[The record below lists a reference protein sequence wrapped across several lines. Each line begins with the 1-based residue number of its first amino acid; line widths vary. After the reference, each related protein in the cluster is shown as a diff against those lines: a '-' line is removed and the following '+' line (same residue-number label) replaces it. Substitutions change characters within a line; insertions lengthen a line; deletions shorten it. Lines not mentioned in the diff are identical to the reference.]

1 MPTVHLLGGYG
12 MTGVRLARLMLKYSD
27 VRLILSGRTL
37 SRAEQAAAEL
47 NRVFPGCRV
56 KAACADAAD
65 DDSLRAAFQG
75 ADLILVAAS
84 SSRHA
89 GTVARACLELGAD
102 YLDIQYSG
110 EKIEMLKRMAPEIER
125 SGRCFITDGGFHPGL
140 PAALARFAAGS
151 FDRMERA
158 IVGGLL
164 NEEGGIPFTPA
175 VCEQVAGLRQFQSL
189 YYRDGVWRRAR
200 FTSTADMRRIDFGEP
215 FGRRL
220 CFPISLEEMRPLPQ
234 MCPSLRETGMYMA
247 GFNWFTDYV
256 AMGLIMAGIALF
268 PRAGVRPLS
277 RLLCWSTRVFGKPP
291 YGAALKLEASGIKD
305 GQPKRLEMTLSHQS
319 GYEFSA
325 IAVMACLL
333 QWLDGSARRPG
344 LHLMAHCVETG
355 HLLADMERM
364 GVQIRVVGGEEER

>member
-1 MPTVHLLGGYG
+1 MPTVHLLGSYG
-12 MTGVRLARLMLKYSD
+12 LTGVRLAQLLLECSD
-27 VRLILSGRTL
+27 VRLILSGRTPA
-37 SRAEQAAAEL
+37 RAEQAANEL
-47 NRVFPGCRV
+47 NRAYPGCRV
-56 KAACADAAD
+56 KAVWADAAD
-65 DDSLRAAFQG
+65 AGSLRAAFQG

-89 GTVARACLELGAD
+89 GTVARACLELDVD
-102 YLDIQYSG
+102 YFDIQYSR
-110 EKIEMLKRMAPEIER
+110 EKIETLKRMAPEIEGA
-125 SGRCFITDGGFHPGL
+125 GRCFITDGGFHPGI
-140 PAALARFAAGS
+140 PAALARNAAGR

-164 NEEGGIPFTPA
+164 NEEGGIPFSPA
-175 VCEQVAGLRQFQSL
+175 VCELVTEFRQFQSL
-189 YYRDGVWRRAR
+189 FYRDGVWRRAR
-200 FTSTADMRRIDFGEP
+200 WTSTADMRRIDFGEP

-234 MCPSLRETGMYMA
+234 MYPSLRETGMYMA

-256 AMGLIMAGIALF
+256 AMSLIMAGIALF
-268 PRAGVRPLS
+268 PRAGVGPLS

-291 YGAALKLEASGIKD
+291 YGAALKLEAGGIKD
-305 GQPKRLEMTLSHQS
+305 GQPKRLEMFLAHRS
-319 GYEFSA
+319 GYEFTA

-355 HLLADMERM
+355 RLLADMERM
-364 GVQIRVVGGEEER
+364 GMQIRIV